1 MFVIDESGSIYP
13 SDFSKIIEFVDH
25 IIESLNTESLN
36 DGTKLGLVGFSSDGY
51 EYSGLS
57 ADWSLF

>member
-13 SDFSKIIEFVDH
+13 SDFSKIIDFVDH

-36 DGTKLGLVGFSSDGY
+36 DGTKLGLVGFSYDVY

>member
-1 MFVIDESGSIYP
+1 MFVIDESGSIYS
-13 SDFSKIIEFVDH
+13 SDFSKIIDFVDH

-36 DGTKLGLVGFSSDGY
+36 DGTKLGLVGFSNDGY